1 MSDIERVSDYLTK
14 AQVFYLATVDGDK
27 PKARPLGLQILHEDK
42 IYFGVGDFKEVY
54 KQLLAN
60 PNAEIVTTTGE
71 DVFRYYGVATFEDN
85 DEVMEKVWAV
95 LPDLKAIYD
104 ENGWNM
110 KLFYLDD
117 ATVEFRNMFS
127 VEETLTFKY

>member
-1 MSDIERVSDYLTK
+1 MSDIERVSDYLAK

>member
-1 MSDIERVSDYLTK
+1 MSDIERVSDYLAK

-54 KQLLAN
+54 KQLLVN
-60 PNAEIVTTTGE
+60 PNVEIVTTTGE

-95 LPDLKAIYD
+95 FPDLKAIYD